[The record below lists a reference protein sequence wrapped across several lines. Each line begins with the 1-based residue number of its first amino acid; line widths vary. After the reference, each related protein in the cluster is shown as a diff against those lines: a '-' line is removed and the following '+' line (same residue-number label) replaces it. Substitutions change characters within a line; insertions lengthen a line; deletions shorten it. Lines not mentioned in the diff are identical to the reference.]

1 VEEGVDA
8 ASENAGRLSSAKDF
22 ADAVARELP
31 GLYRV
36 ALALGA
42 PEALAE
48 DLVEDTVL
56 RALEHRQQLRSDA
69 SLRSWLHQILRRLA
83 VDRARRRAHEVAVQD
98 VEALWQDETYSVDAA
113 SVVERA
119 EDVASLRE
127 ALLHIPEQY
136 RSVLVLHDEEGWTSR
151 AIAEA
156 LRISEAA
163 AKQRL
168 RRGRMMLVSV
178 LADEPERRRA
188 NRGVPM
194 RCEEARSE
202 VSAYLDGELP
212 AERAALL
219 EAHLGACATCPPLYQ
234 ALVGVTTSLGSLRDP
249 DSVVPPA
256 LAERVRARLEEE
268 RQER

>member
-1 VEEGVDA
+1 MDESTDIGAGGAGRSWSEEG
-8 ASENAGRLSSAKDF
+8 F

-42 PEALAE
+42 PDSTAE
-48 DLVEDTVL
+48 DLVEDTVV
-56 RALEHRQQLRSDA
+56 RALEHRGQLRSDA
-69 SLRSWLHQILRRLA
+69 SLRPWLHQTLRHLA
-83 VDRARRRAHEVAVQD
+83 VDRARHRAHEVAVVD
-98 VEALWQDETYSVDAA
+98 VEALWRDENYSVDAA

-119 EDVASLRE
+119 EDAARLRE
-127 ALLHIPEQY
+127 ALLHIPDQY
-136 RSVLVLHDEEGWTSR
+136 RTVLVLHDEEGWTS
-151 AIAEA
+151 AAVADA
-156 LRISEAA
+156 LQISEPA

-178 LADEPERRRA
+178 LAEEPERRRA

-234 ALVGVTTSLGSLRDP
+234 ALAGVKGSLGALRDP
-249 DSVVPPA
+249 DSVIPPA
-256 LAERVRARLEEE
+256 LAERARARLERSDTE
-268 RQER
+268 R

>member
-1 VEEGVDA
+1 VPAPPVGRLHAVEEGVDA

-136 RSVLVLHDEEGWTSR
+136 RSVL
-151 AIAEA
+151 
-156 LRISEAA
+156 
-163 AKQRL
+163 
-168 RRGRMMLVSV
+168 
-178 LADEPERRRA
+178 ADEPERRRA

-268 RQER
+268 RQVR

>member
-1 VEEGVDA
+1 
-8 ASENAGRLSSAKDF
+8 LSSAKDF

-151 AIAEA
+151 SVAEA
-156 LRISEAA
+156 LWISEAA

-178 LADEPERRRA
+178 LADGRSGVERT
-188 NRGVPM
+188 
-194 RCEEARSE
+194 
-202 VSAYLDGELP
+202 
-212 AERAALL
+212 
-219 EAHLGACATCPPLYQ
+219 GACRCAARRPARRSPPTSTASCPPS
-234 ALVGVTTSLGSLRDP
+234 GPRCSRPTW
-249 DSVVPPA
+249 VP
-256 LAERVRARLEEE
+256 VRPVR
-268 RQER
+268 RSIRRWSG